1 MEIGEF
7 FEFVKNQ
14 WLEIMSQTYEHLY
27 LTIISLLIACFLG
40 ILTGIFISQKEK
52 FASSVI
58 SVVNVIQTIPSLALL
73 GFMIPLLGIGKIPA
87 ITALFLYAL
96 LPIVRNTYTGI
107 TNVDPAITEAGR
119 GMGMTE
125 NQILFQVKLPLALP
139 VIFAGIRT
147 ASVINVGVATLS
159 ALIGAGG
166 LGEFIFKGIQLNNSY
181 MILAGAIPASLLAL
195 AFDFSLG
202 QLSNLKVRVLT
213 KISSWVAVILI
224 AIFSLIWYL
233 QFDNNRTEFLG
244 GFPSEFIEREDGLK
258 GLFEK
263 YNFEIDYIEMEIGLM
278 YKALNENEV
287 DVISGF
293 STDGRILEYGLS
305 SLEDDQSYF
314 SPYYAAPVIRDEIHQ
329 KYPFIKTILGQVR
342 IDDSTMTAL
351 NYQVDIEKETPLEV
365 AQRFLVDKDLLN
377 IHSKNIYVG
386 RGAIKVGSKAFTE
399 NYILANIFTL
409 LIDHQSTLEVD
420 KLLGFGG
427 TKLIIEAMKNDELDI
442 YPEYTGTALLLMLQP
457 DDRVIDSLG
466 FGREE
471 VYNYVSKESLKRFD
485 LKWLNEIGLNN
496 TFALMVRDEFADKYK
511 LETISDL
518 AERSK

>member
-1 MEIGEF
+1 MDIGKF

-14 WLEIMSQTYEHLY
+14 WLEIWSQTYEHLY

-40 ILTGIFISQKEK
+40 IMAGIFISQKEK
-52 FASSVI
+52 YASSVI
-58 SVVNVIQTIPSLALL
+58 SMVNVIQTIPSLALL

-107 TNVDPAITEAGR
+107 TNVDPAIIEAGS

-125 NQILFQVKLPLALP
+125 NQILFQIKIPIALP

-195 AFDFSLG
+195 IFDFSLG
-202 QLSNLKVRVLT
+202 KLADLKIRTLT
-213 KISSWVAVILI
+213 KISGWIVVILI
-224 AIFSLIWYL
+224 TLFSLIWYL
-233 QFDNNRTEFLG
+233 QLDGKRTEFLG

-278 YKALNENEV
+278 YKALNEKEV
-287 DVISGF
+287 DIISGF

-305 SLEDDQSYF
+305 SLKDDRSYF
-314 SPYYAAPVIRDEIHQ
+314 PPYYAAPVIRNEIHQ
-329 KYPFIKTILGQVR
+329 KYPFIKTILSQLH

-351 NYQVDIEKETPLEV
+351 NYQVDIEKKTPLDV
-365 AQRFLVDKDLLN
+365 ARNFLEKKNLLN
-377 IHSKNIYVG
+377 IHSKNKYVG
-386 RGAIKVGSKAFTE
+386 RGVIKVGSKAFTE
-399 NYILANIFTL
+399 NYILANIFAL
-409 LIDHQSTLEVD
+409 IIDHQSTLEVE

-457 DDRVIDSLG
+457 EDHVIDSLG
-466 FGREE
+466 YDREK
-471 VYNYVSKESLKRFD
+471 VFDYVSEKSLERFD
-485 LKWLNEIGLNN
+485 LKWLNELGLNN

-511 LETISDL
+511 LGSISDL